1 MPTSFYRKAKKVCV
15 LFISLH
21 TDINRLNFV
30 GCRMYNKCRLVD
42 CMIFL
47 NLNWSWFATSHGHQ
61 GHGSSVCYFVFFLV
75 FTMTFSYPFWCW
87 YCKCIGLFHSW
98 VYPNGMVPTAVQSR
112 ILSMSLHILGL
123 RCSIHFYGPVNTV
136 GGVVNITP
144 SIFIFTVLISG

>member
-30 GCRMYNKCRLVD
+30 ECRMYNKCRLVD

-47 NLNWSWFATSHGHQ
+47 KFNWSWFATSHGHQ

-75 FTMTFSYPFWCW
+75 FTVTFSYPFLIPVSAC
-87 YCKCIGLFHSW
+87 F
-98 VYPNGMVPTAVQSR
+98 
-112 ILSMSLHILGL
+112 ILGCTQMVWYPL
-123 RCSIHFYGPVNTV
+123 QFSQESFLCLYIFWAYIFMDQSTLLVVWSISHQVSSFSRYLFQVET
-136 GGVVNITP
+136 
-144 SIFIFTVLISG
+144 